1 VPRLKSIT
9 QKIWQL
15 GDIRR
20 DPPRLIGGGNSQ
32 RRLLILSE
40 QIYYQIAGW
49 QRLINS
55 TIGGGKRRAGI
66 G

>member
-1 VPRLKSIT
+1 L
-9 QKIWQL
+9 QF

-32 RRLLILSE
+32 RRLLILSQ

-49 QRLINS
+49 QGLINS
-55 TIGGGKRRAGI
+55 TIGGGKRPAGI